1 MPDPGDASLTL
12 AIVLFL
18 VAAAVIGVAG
28 TRLTGVADT
37 LAERTGLGE
46 ALIGAVLLGA
56 STSLSGIVTSVTAA
70 AGGNAEFAVSNAVGG
85 IAAQTLF
92 LAVADAF
99 YTRANLE
106 HAAASPANLAQGALL
121 ITLLAIPLMAFAG
134 PGGTFWGVHPATPLL
149 LAAYLFGLRIVS
161 KTQIEP
167 MWEAT
172 HTPETQNEEE
182 QEEESEQ
189 DGFGGVSTRRLWV
202 RFALYAPL
210 IGAAGW
216 VVARTGVN
224 IADQTGLTATLVG
237 GVFTAG
243 ATSLPELVTSVAAVR
258 RGALSLAVGGIIG
271 GNAFDTIFL
280 AFSDVAYREGSI
292 YHAISE
298 QQVYLI
304 SLTVLLTGLL
314 LMGLLRREKYGVAN
328 IGFESLLIVI
338 LYLASFA
345 FLAFD

>member
-1 MPDPGDASLTL
+1 MPDPGDASLAL
-12 AIVLFL
+12 AAVLFL
-18 VAAAVIGVAG
+18 AAAAVIGVVG
-28 TRLTGVADT
+28 TRLTNVADA

-46 ALIGAVLLGA
+46 ALVGAVLLGA
-56 STSLSGIVTSVTAA
+56 STSLAGIVTSVTAA
-70 AGGNAEFAVSNAVGG
+70 AGSSAELAVSNAVGG
-85 IAAQTLF
+85 IAAQTFF

-134 PGGTFWGVHPATPLL
+134 PEITFWGVHPATPLL
-149 LAAYLFGLRIVS
+149 LIAYLFGLRIVS
-161 KTQIEP
+161 KARSEP
-167 MWEAT
+167 MWQAT

-182 QEEESEQ
+182 QEESE
-189 DGFGGVSTRRLWV
+189 DGGFGEVSTKRLWV
-202 RFALYAPL
+202 RFALYAPM
-210 IGAAGW
+210 IGVAGW
-216 VVARTGVN
+216 VVARAGVN
-224 IADQTGLTATLVG
+224 IAEQTGLTATLVG
-237 GVFTAG
+237 GVFTAVV
-243 ATSLPELVTSVAAVR
+243 TSLPELVTSVAAVR

-298 QQVYLI
+298 HQVYLI

-328 IGFESLLIVI
+328 IGFESLLIMI